1 MLKSMLLAAI
11 LGCSCT
17 PLALAQ
23 DTMKCDEATLAKMT
37 ADMDAMVDPAVNDKK
52 EQAKMEMEKAKE
64 ALAAQ
69 KTDECLTHLQN
80 AMNAMKKS

>member
-1 MLKSMLLAAI
+1 MFKTLLLTTV
-11 LGCSCT
+11 LG
-17 PLALAQ
+17 LAFTSATLAQ
-23 DTMKCDEATLAKMT
+23 DVKCDEASMAKIT

-64 ALAAQ
+64 AMSAK
-69 KTDECLTHLQN
+69 KTEECLTHLQN

>member
-1 MLKSMLLAAI
+1 MFKSLLLAAV
-11 LGCSCT
+11 LGCTST
-17 PLALAQ
+17 PLVFAQ
-23 DTMKCDEATLAKMT
+23 DAMTCDEATLAKMT

-64 ALAAQ
+64 ALAAK

>member
-1 MLKSMLLAAI
+1 
-11 LGCSCT
+11 
-17 PLALAQ
+17 
-23 DTMKCDEATLAKMT
+23 
-37 ADMDAMVDPAVNDKK
+37 MVDPAVNDKK

-80 AMNAMKKS
+80 AMNVMKKS

>member
-1 MLKSMLLAAI
+1 M
-11 LGCSCT
+11 
-17 PLALAQ
+17 
-23 DTMKCDEATLAKMT
+23 AKIT

-64 ALAAQ
+64 AMSAK
-69 KTDECLTHLQN
+69 KTEECLTHLQN